1 MTAPLPD
8 VTRAP
13 QSAALGYLLAGMGA
27 VGPLPDGA
35 FPDRRL
41 RDRCLVDRFPV
52 DRMIRGLSLDSRR
65 TRPGDLFL
73 ALPGV
78 RCHGGDHIAEA
89 LRAGAVAIAIDAEYP
104 QAIDQGAIDQGATDQ
119 GAIDQGASDHGPIY
133 QGSLDRQ
140 PAVPVYR
147 IHHLRARAG
156 VIAGRFFGQPSR
168 QMRVIGVTGTNGKT
182 SVTHYLAEALNG
194 SPRAA
199 PCGLIGTMGHGMWG
213 DLRRADTTTPDAVT
227 TQRLL
232 AEMHAR
238 GAQSV
243 VMEVSSHGLDQGRV
257 AGVDFDVAVFTNL
270 SRDHLD
276 YHGSMQSYGEAKR
289 RLFRDPA
296 LKAAAVNLDDPYA
309 RDIVGALPGSAH
321 VFGYTLAER
330 ECRGLP
336 DACVCGRRLENGALG
351 LSLEVVS
358 VWGRGRIESP
368 LLGDFNAYNL
378 LAALAALLALGEP
391 FAEILERLSRVRA
404 APGRLEVF
412 RGADDGPVAIVDYA
426 HTPDGLEKALRAI
439 RGLTLHRLN
448 GGQVLCVFGC
458 GGDRDAGKRPM
469 MGAIAESLADRVL
482 VTSDNPRGEAPSAI
496 IHQILAGM
504 RAPRRAA
511 VEADRETAIARAFA
525 EARPGDVIL
534 VAGKGHEDYQE
545 IAGQRWPFS
554 DRDVVRRMVAAMAGG
569 GTS

>member
-1 MTAPLPD
+1 
-8 VTRAP
+8 
-13 QSAALGYLLAGMGA
+13 MG
-27 VGPLPDGA
+27 
-35 FPDRRL
+35 
-41 RDRCLVDRFPV
+41 C
-52 DRMIRGLSLDSRR
+52 
-65 TRPGDLFL
+65 
-73 ALPGV
+73 
-78 RCHGGDHIAEA
+78 
-89 LRAGAVAIAIDAEYP
+89 
-104 QAIDQGAIDQGATDQ
+104 GAILGR
-119 GAIDQGASDHGPIY
+119 AS
-133 QGSLDRQ
+133 
-140 PAVPVYR
+140 
-147 IHHLRARAG
+147 
-156 VIAGRFFGQPSR
+156 
-168 QMRVIGVTGTNGKT
+168 
-182 SVTHYLAEALNG
+182 
-194 SPRAA
+194 
-199 PCGLIGTMGHGMWG
+199 
-213 DLRRADTTTPDAVT
+213 TTTPDAVT
-227 TQRLL
+227 THRLL

-238 GAQSV
+238 GAKSV
-243 VMEVSSHGLDQGRV
+243 AMEVSSHGLDQGRV

-270 SRDHLD
+270 SREHLD

-289 RLFRDPA
+289 RLFQDPA
-296 LKAAAVNLDDPYA
+296 LKAAAVNLDDPYG
-309 RDIVGALPGSAH
+309 RDIVGALPGSAQ

-336 DACVCGRRLENGALG
+336 DACVCGRRLETGDGG
-351 LSLEVVS
+351 LCLEVVS
-358 VWGRGRIESP
+358 VWGSGRIESP
-368 LLGDFNAYNL
+368 LLGEFNAYNL
-378 LAALAALLALGEP
+378 LAAVAALLALGEP

-412 RGADDGPVAIVDYA
+412 RGSDDGPVAVVDYA

-439 RGLTLHRLN
+439 RGLSLRGLN

-511 VEADRETAIARAFA
+511 VEPDRETAITRAFA

-545 IAGQRWPFS
+545 IAGHRRPFS
-554 DRDVVRRMVAAMAGG
+554 DRDVVRRMVAATAGG

>member
-1 MTAPLPD
+1 
-8 VTRAP
+8 
-13 QSAALGYLLAGMGA
+13 
-27 VGPLPDGA
+27 
-35 FPDRRL
+35 
-41 RDRCLVDRFPV
+41 
-52 DRMIRGLSLDSRR
+52 MIRGLSLDSRR

-89 LRAGAVAIAIDAEYP
+89 LRAGAVAVAIDAEYP
-104 QAIDQGAIDQGATDQ
+104 QVIDHGAIDQEAGDP
-119 GAIDQGASDHGPIY
+119 GIY
-133 QGSLDRQ
+133 RGFLDRQ

-156 VIAGRFFGQPSR
+156 VIAARFFGQPSR

-194 SPRAA
+194 SRRAA
-199 PCGLIGTMGHGMWG
+199 PCGLIGTLGHGMWG

-232 AEMHAR
+232 AEMHAH

-243 VMEVSSHGLDQGRV
+243 AMEVSSHGLDQGRV

-289 RLFRDPA
+289 RLFRDAA
-296 LKAAAVNLDDPYA
+296 LKAAAVNLDDPYG
-309 RDIVGALPGSAH
+309 RDIVGALPGSAQ

-336 DACVCGRRLENGALG
+336 DACVCGRRLETGDGG
-351 LSLEVVS
+351 LCLEVVS
-358 VWGRGRIESP
+358 VWGRGHIESP
-368 LLGDFNAYNL
+368 LLGEFNAYNL
-378 LAALAALLALGEP
+378 LATVAALLALGEP

-412 RGADDGPVAIVDYA
+412 RGSDGGPVAVVDYA

-439 RGLTLHRLN
+439 RGLTLRRLN

-511 VEADRETAIARAFA
+511 VEPDRETAITRAFA
-525 EARPGDVIL
+525 EAGPGDVIL

-545 IAGQRWPFS
+545 IAGQRRPFS
-554 DRDVVRRMVAAMAGG
+554 DRDVVRRMVAATAGG
-569 GTS
+569 GRP

>member
-1 MTAPLPD
+1 VTAALPD
-8 VTRAP
+8 VMRAP

-27 VGPLPDGA
+27 VGAFPDRP

-41 RDRCLVDRFPV
+41 RDRTLVDRPFV
-52 DRMIRGLSLDSRR
+52 ERMIGGLSLDSRR

-78 RCHGGDHIAEA
+78 RCHGGDHVAEA
-89 LRAGAVAIAIDAEYP
+89 MRAGAVAVAIDAEYP
-104 QAIDQGAIDQGATDQ
+104 EAIDRGPLDQAF
-119 GAIDQGASDHGPIY
+119 
-133 QGSLDRQ
+133 LDRQ

-156 VIAGRFFGQPSR
+156 VIAARFFGQPSR

-182 SVTHYLAEALNG
+182 SVTHYLAEALNA

-199 PCGLIGTMGHGMWG
+199 PCGLIGTLGHGMWG
-213 DLRRADTTTPDAVT
+213 ALRRADTTTPDAVT

-232 AEMHAR
+232 AEMHVR
-238 GAQSV
+238 GAESV
-243 VMEVSSHGLDQGRV
+243 AMEVSSHGLDQGRV

-289 RLFRDPA
+289 RLFQDPA
-296 LKAAAVNLDDPYA
+296 LKAAAVNLDDPYG
-309 RDIVGALPGSAH
+309 RDIVGALPGSAQ

-336 DACVCGRRLENGALG
+336 DACVCGRRLETGDGG

-358 VWGRGRIESP
+358 VWGNGRIESP
-368 LLGDFNAYNL
+368 LLGEFNAYNL

-412 RGADDGPVAIVDYA
+412 RGSDDGPVAVVDYA
-426 HTPDGLEKALRAI
+426 HTPDGLDKALRAI
-439 RGLTLHRLN
+439 RGLPAIRGLN
-448 GGQVLCVFGC
+448 AGQVLCVFGC
-458 GGDRDAGKRPM
+458 GGDRDVGKRPM

-511 VEADRETAIARAFA
+511 VEPDRETAIARAFA

-545 IAGQRWPFS
+545 IAGQRRPFS
-554 DRDVVRRMVAAMAGG
+554 DRDVVRRMVAATAGG
-569 GTS
+569 GRP

>member
-1 MTAPLPD
+1 MNTPLPD
-8 VTRAP
+8 SIRAP
-13 QSAALGYLLAGMGA
+13 QSAALGYLLAGLCA
-27 VGPLPDGA
+27 VGPRHDHP
-35 FPDRRL
+35 F
-41 RDRCLVDRFPV
+41 V
-52 DRMIRGLSLDSRR
+52 DRMILGLSLNSRE

-78 RCHGGDHIAEA
+78 RCHGGDHVAEA
-89 LRAGAVAIAIDAEYP
+89 LRAGAVAVAIDAEYP
-104 QAIDQGAIDQGATDQ
+104 EESVD
-119 GAIDQGASDHGPIY
+119 

-182 SVTHYLAEALNG
+182 SVAHYLAEALNG

-199 PCGLIGTMGHGMWG
+199 PCGLIGTLGHGMWG

-227 TQRLL
+227 THRLL

-238 GAQSV
+238 GAESV
-243 VMEVSSHGLDQGRV
+243 AMEVSSHGLEQGRV

-289 RLFRDPA
+289 RLFQDPA
-296 LKAAAVNLDDPYA
+296 LKAAAVNLDDPYG
-309 RDIVGALPGSAH
+309 RDIVGALPGSAQ
-321 VFGYTLAER
+321 VFGYSLAER

-336 DACVCGRRLENGALG
+336 EACVCGRRLETGASIQEGAGG
-351 LSLEVVS
+351 LTLEVVS

-368 LLGDFNAYNL
+368 LLGEFNAYNL
-378 LAALAALLALGEP
+378 LAALAALVALGEP
-391 FAEILERLSRVRA
+391 FAEVLERLSRVRA

-412 RGADDGPVAIVDYA
+412 RGAEDAPLAVVDYA

-439 RGLTLHRLN
+439 RGLN

-469 MGAIAESLADRVL
+469 MGAIAESLADKVL

-496 IHQILAGM
+496 INQILAGM

-511 VEADRETAIARAFA
+511 VEPDRETAIARAFA

-545 IAGQRWPFS
+545 IAGQRRPFS
-554 DRDVVRRMVAAMAGG
+554 DRDVVRRMVAATAGG

>member
-1 MTAPLPD
+1 
-8 VTRAP
+8 
-13 QSAALGYLLAGMGA
+13 
-27 VGPLPDGA
+27 
-35 FPDRRL
+35 
-41 RDRCLVDRFPV
+41 
-52 DRMIRGLSLDSRR
+52 MIRGLSLDSRR

-78 RCHGGDHIAEA
+78 RCHGGDHVAEA
-89 LRAGAVAIAIDAEYP
+89 LRAGAVAVAIDAEYP
-104 QAIDQGAIDQGATDQ
+104 PPI
-119 GAIDQGASDHGPIY
+119 DHGPID

-199 PCGLIGTMGHGMWG
+199 PCGLIGTLGHGMWG
-213 DLRRADTTTPDAVT
+213 HLRRTDTTTPDAIT

-238 GAQSV
+238 GAESV

-289 RLFRDPA
+289 RLFQDPA
-296 LKAAAVNLDDPYA
+296 LKAAAVNLDDPYG
-309 RDIVGALPGSAH
+309 RDIVGALPGSAQ

-336 DACVCGRRLENGALG
+336 DACVCGRRLDTGDGG
-351 LSLEVVS
+351 LCLEVVS

-368 LLGDFNAYNL
+368 LLGEFNAYNL

-391 FAEILERLSRVRA
+391 FADILERLSRVRA

-412 RGADDGPVAIVDYA
+412 RGSDDGPVAIVDYA
-426 HTPDGLEKALRAI
+426 HTPDGLEQALRAI
-439 RGLTLHRLN
+439 RGLPAIRGSGLHREN

-458 GGDRDAGKRPM
+458 GGDRDVGKRPM

-545 IAGQRWPFS
+545 IAGQRRPFS

-569 GTS
+569 DTS

>member
-27 VGPLPDGA
+27 VGPLPDRPLV
-35 FPDRRL
+35 PDRRL
-41 RDRCLVDRFPV
+41 RDRRLVDRFPV

-89 LRAGAVAIAIDAEYP
+89 LRAGAVAVAIDAEYP
-104 QAIDQGAIDQGATDQ
+104 E
-119 GAIDQGASDHGPIY
+119 ASVDP
-133 QGSLDRQ
+133 GSLDRQ

-199 PCGLIGTMGHGMWG
+199 PCGLIGTLGHGMWG

-232 AEMHAR
+232 AEMHVR
-238 GAQSV
+238 GAASV
-243 VMEVSSHGLDQGRV
+243 AMEVSSHGLDQGRV

-270 SRDHLD
+270 SREHLD

-289 RLFRDPA
+289 RLFQDPA
-296 LKAAAVNLDDPYA
+296 LKAAAVNLDDPYG
-309 RDIVGALPGSAH
+309 RDIVGALPGSAQ

-336 DACVCGRRLENGALG
+336 DACVCGRRLETGDGG
-351 LSLEVVS
+351 LCLEVVS

-368 LLGDFNAYNL
+368 LLGEFNAYNL

-545 IAGQRWPFS
+545 IAGQRRPFS

>member
-8 VTRAP
+8 AIRAP

-27 VGPLPDGA
+27 VGPLPDGP

-41 RDRCLVDRFPV
+41 RDRRLVDRFPV

-89 LRAGAVAIAIDAEYP
+89 LRAGAVAVAIDADYP
-104 QAIDQGAIDQGATDQ
+104 QAIDE
-119 GAIDQGASDHGPIY
+119 GASDHGPID

-140 PAVPVYR
+140 PAAPVYR

-199 PCGLIGTMGHGMWG
+199 PCGLIGTLGHGMWG

-232 AEMHAR
+232 AGMHAR
-238 GAQSV
+238 GAESV
-243 VMEVSSHGLDQGRV
+243 VMEASSHGLDEGRV

-289 RLFRDPA
+289 RLFQDPA
-296 LKAAAVNLDDPYA
+296 LKAAAVNLDDPYG
-309 RDIVGALPGSAH
+309 RDIVGALPGSAQ

-336 DACVCGRRLENGALG
+336 DACVCGRRLETGDGG
-351 LSLEVVS
+351 LCLEVIS

-368 LLGDFNAYNL
+368 LLGEFNAYNL

-412 RGADDGPVAIVDYA
+412 RGSDDGPVAVVDYA

-439 RGLTLHRLN
+439 RGLKA
-448 GGQVLCVFGC
+448 GQVLCVFGC
-458 GGDRDAGKRPM
+458 GGDRDVGKRPM

-511 VEADRETAIARAFA
+511 VEPDRETAIARAFA

-545 IAGQRWPFS
+545 IAGQRRPFS
-554 DRDVVRRMVAAMAGG
+554 DRDVVRRMVAATAGG

>member
-1 MTAPLPD
+1 M
-8 VTRAP
+8 RAP
-13 QSAALGYLLAGMGA
+13 QGAALGSLLAGMGA
-27 VGPLPDGA
+27 VGPPQ
-35 FPDRRL
+35 DRP
-41 RDRCLVDRFPV
+41 LVDC
-52 DRMIRGLSLDSRR
+52 MIRGLSLDSRG
-65 TRPGDLFL
+65 TLPGDLFL

-104 QAIDQGAIDQGATDQ
+104 QAIDQGASVDP
-119 GAIDQGASDHGPIY
+119 GPW
-133 QGSLDRQ
+133 DRH
-140 PAVPVYR
+140 VPVYR

-199 PCGLIGTMGHGMWG
+199 PCGLIGTLGHGMWG
-213 DLRRADTTTPDAVT
+213 DLRRADTTTPDVIT

-232 AEMHAR
+232 AEMHAA

-243 VMEVSSHGLDQGRV
+243 AMEVSSHGLDQGRV

-289 RLFRDPA
+289 RLFQDSG
-296 LKAAAVNLDDPYA
+296 LKAAAVNLDDPYG
-309 RDIVGALPGSAH
+309 RDIVGALPGSAQ
-321 VFGYTLAER
+321 VFGYSLAER

-336 DACVCGRRLENGALG
+336 DACVCGRRLETGASIHEGARG

-358 VWGRGRIESP
+358 VWGTGRIESR
-368 LLGDFNAYNL
+368 LVGEFNAYNL

-391 FAEILERLSRVRA
+391 FPEVLERLSRVRA

-412 RGADDGPVAIVDYA
+412 RGPNDGPVAVVDYA

-439 RGLTLHRLN
+439 RGLKA
-448 GGQVLCVFGC
+448 GQVLCVFGC

-511 VEADRETAIARAFA
+511 VEPNRETAIARAFA

-545 IAGQRWPFS
+545 IAGQRRPFS
-554 DRDVVRRMVAAMAGG
+554 DRDIVRRMVAAAAGG